1 MPATLKQ
8 NCSYRILEKFRF
20 APKTE
25 AAFWLKFLE
34 LSDEEKKELLD
45 YYELDALLDLLLK
58 TEKLPSKIE
67 YSSDKINYH

>member
-8 NCSYRILEKFRF
+8 NCSYQILEKFKF
-20 APKTE
+20 VPKTE

-45 YYELDALLDLLLK
+45 YYKLDDENILFSYILK
-58 TEKLPSKIE
+58 FWNARK
-67 YSSDKINYH
+67 

>member
-45 YYELDALLDLLLK
+45 YYELDDENILFSYILK
-58 TEKLPSKIE
+58 FWNARK
-67 YSSDKINYH
+67 

>member
-8 NCSYRILEKFRF
+8 NCSYRILEKFKF
-20 APKTE
+20 ALKTE

-45 YYELDALLDLLLK
+45 YYELDDENILFSYILK
-58 TEKLPSKIE
+58 FWNARK
-67 YSSDKINYH
+67 